1 MRKTEFLAHEKE
13 CGDRQRA
20 IKFFADD
27 LIEFMD
33 NTKKNLL
40 QKVKDFDESESK
52 RRQ

>member
-1 MRKTEFLAHEKE
+1 MHKNEYLVHEKE

-27 LIEFMD
+27 LTEFMD

-40 QKVKDFDESESK
+40 
-52 RRQ
+52 